1 MNSSSTISH
10 LPVPFSFQAIMRA
23 FSREALEHYVPI
35 IQEEVRAAVK
45 EWLAKDSCVLVY
57 PEMKRLMFRIAM
69 RILLG
74 FEPEQIKT
82 DEQQLVEAFE
92 EMIKNLFSL
101 PIDMPF
107 SGLYRV
113 RRRTHRNVVFFT
125 VVQIA
130 AMPQF
135 SCTSLKKLAQTYSYT
150 SQKAQVQLIIS
161 HIFLFARCFSSPPK
175 LLSSRV

>member
-1 MNSSSTISH
+1 M
-10 LPVPFSFQAIMRA
+10 QA
-23 FSREALEHYVPI
+23 FSREGLELYIPV

-45 EWLAKDSCVLVY
+45 EWLARDSCVLVY

-74 FEPEQIKT
+74 FEPEQIRT

-101 PIDMPF
+101 PIDVPF

-113 RRRTHRNVVFFT
+113 RAKQMT
-125 VVQIA
+125 
-130 AMPQF
+130 
-135 SCTSLKKLAQTYSYT
+135 
-150 SQKAQVQLIIS
+150 LIQ
-161 HIFLFARCFSSPPK
+161 
-175 LLSSRV
+175 LLSLF